1 MFTHQVS
8 TAFLAPFAMALLGL
22 VIGIDMFC
30 ACHYLDLRG
39 LPQGESVDGTRRPV
53 AAICTVAVTHASGFA
68 RSRDLHA
75 SAEAA
80 SLMHSAHGGPFW
92 IK

>member
-1 MFTHQVS
+1 
-8 TAFLAPFAMALLGL
+8 
-22 VIGIDMFC
+22 
-30 ACHYLDLRG
+30 
-39 LPQGESVDGTRRPV
+39 LPQGESVDWACRPV

-68 RSRDLHA
+68 RSRHLHA